1 MPSALAGPQV
11 RLTDSDHPLGPMSDP
26 LRSTAPITAA
36 GGFADRP
43 KDPPRQRAPLPP
55 PPTASQPHDEVV
67 FATVAARAR
76 RLLRERVLARTR
88 ERLALAEGDV
98 VHAFA
103 EAVDAESVDDFLGR
117 LLSAQNQLAALR
129 ARALGPA
136 PVRAALDGALRDGAM
151 ETVEL
156 VAADAAGGGAA
167 VAVVA
172 EVLEAYARR
181 LAAMVGG

>member
-1 MPSALAGPQV
+1 
-11 RLTDSDHPLGPMSDP
+11 MSDP
-26 LRSTAPITAA
+26 LRSTAPVAA
-36 GGFADRP
+36 SGGFADRP
-43 KDPPRQRAPLPP
+43 KEPPRQRASAPP
-55 PPTASQPHDEVV
+55 PPTANQPHDEVV
-67 FATVAARAR
+67 LANAAARAR

-88 ERLALAEGDV
+88 ARLGLGDGDA

-103 EAVDAESVDDFLGR
+103 EAVDSESVDDFLGR

-129 ARALGPA
+129 ARALGPTN
-136 PVRAALDGALRDGAM
+136 VRAELDGALRDGAM
-151 ETVEL
+151 EAVQML
-156 VAADAAGGGAA
+156 VADVATGGAG